1 VSEPGLD
8 IHQWETRWADLQEQ
22 TADAPD
28 EALPELVR
36 LVEEMLT
43 ERGFDL
49 ENPVVEEGQDAD
61 IVRSFQAARDISR
74 AAESTKL
81 EREDLDAA
89 LEDLQEVHDF
99 LIEGR
104 APP

>member
-1 VSEPGLD
+1 M
-8 IHQWETRWADLQEQ
+8 HQWETRWADLQERA
-22 TADAPD
+22 ADSAD

-43 ERGFDL
+43 ERRFDL
-49 ENPVVEEGQDAD
+49 ENPVDAEGQDAD

-74 AAESTKL
+74 AAEQTRL

-89 LEDLQEVHDF
+89 LEDLQEIHDF